1 MDQIRKIKTLG
12 TVALGTSTLFSF
24 LWLVAYAAAES
35 DNIFDWSVGISIAL
49 QTAPHV
55 AATMMAAGLLLW
67 GLALA
72 LEGWYNQQQTIAQ
85 QQQTIT
91 TRPEPAST
99 PPSE

>member
-12 TVALGTSTLFSF
+12 TVALATATLFSL

-35 DNIFDWSVGISIAL
+35 DNIFDWSIGISIAL

-72 LEGWYNQQQTIAQ
+72 LECCYNQQQTIAQ
-85 QQQTIT
+85 QQQMKA
-91 TRPEPAST
+91 TRPVPAIE